1 MLGVLLDQRGG
12 DKVATCGHA
21 YLTSAV
27 KGAEAA
33 GPNGLLEVGILKDH
47 EGGVATQFKMHPL
60 EQPCR
65 EPRHL
70 PAGSHRARKR
80 DDRNIGVDDELS
92 PDVSA
97 AGEDVEDVGR

>member
-1 MLGVLLDQRGG
+1 MVGHLVVGRVSDAKHLSPFSELLGVLLDQRGG
-12 DKVATCGHA
+12 DKVATCGHTH
-21 YLTSAV
+21 LTSAV

-70 PAGSHRARKR
+70 PAGSHRPVNAMTGTSR
-80 DDRNIGVDDELS
+80 
-92 PDVSA
+92 
-97 AGEDVEDVGR
+97 